1 MKINHPETLREVT
14 DAFDRYEIALIGN
27 DVETLDQLFLPS
39 AETIRY
45 GITENLYGIDASRAF
60 RKGRS
65 PEGLARTLEQTVIT
79 SYGHDVAIA
88 ATLFRRANAPGK
100 VGRQMQT
107 WVRTPDGWRVAAAHV
122 SIIDEPA

>member
-45 GITENLYGIDASRAF
+45 GITENLYGIDAIRAF

-79 SYGHDVAIA
+79 SYGYDVAIA

-107 WVRTPDGWRVAAAHV
+107 WARTPDGWRVAAAHV